1 MQCLSHTKQ
10 LPYEVVHG
18 RKLKLPIDVALW
30 PLQSTRTPAVGDYVG
45 AMSNV
50 VEAMTEAISSSRER
64 QSMRRLCEK
73 IFGHTHWQQGATLHE
88 APSA

>member
-1 MQCLSHTKQ
+1 MYASSWRLC
-10 LPYEVVHG
+10 P
-18 RKLKLPIDVALW
+18 
-30 PLQSTRTPAVGDYVG
+30 G

-50 VEAMTEAISSSRER
+50 VEATTEAISSSGEI

-73 IFGHTHWQQGATLHE
+73 IFGHTCQQQGATLHK